1 MKNHNNATR
10 TKTLKKTPSVL
21 AIITT
26 IAACGGGPIQETNS
40 TLQKQSETP
49 ISQPPSPLQQQQQ
62 HQQQKHKKQL
72 KHLQQ
77 QQQQQENQNTQQETT
92 ADINHPNQSIINTIR
107 QATDNYLK
115 DINYS
120 NNGLYATGVDSNLL
134 IISTTHSG
142 HSFVHLNKE
151 DLISKFKSNCQITG
165 QPWIDAD
172 AHNCFSGIYFGKL
185 EISEKSGKII
195 NTNLLCYTSMT
206 PNGIVRHG
214 YENNIYPEEKF
225 SHGIGAYLF
234 KTNPTNDTHLIY
246 DSSTNRPGFRIEFS
260 WGTINNEVSLKHAH
274 AGINQGGSKY
284 CRIW

>member
-1 MKNHNNATR
+1 MNEN
-10 TKTLKKTPSVL
+10 TLKMS
-21 AIITT
+21 T
-26 IAACGGGPIQETNS
+26 I
-40 TLQKQSETP
+40 
-49 ISQPPSPLQQQQQ
+49 
-62 HQQQKHKKQL
+62 
-72 KHLQQ
+72 
-77 QQQQQENQNTQQETT
+77 
-92 ADINHPNQSIINTIR
+92 
-107 QATDNYLK
+107 
-115 DINYS
+115 
-120 NNGLYATGVDSNLL
+120 DSGYDF
-134 IISTTHSG
+134 T
-142 HSFVHLNKE
+142 HLNKK

-185 EISEKSGKII
+185 EISEKNGKTI

-246 DSSTNRPGFRIEFS
+246 DSSAQWPGFRIEFS
-260 WGTINNEVSLKHAH
+260 WDTINGEISLRHDRS
-274 AGINQGGSKY
+274 GINQGGGKY

>member
-1 MKNHNNATR
+1 
-10 TKTLKKTPSVL
+10 
-21 AIITT
+21 
-26 IAACGGGPIQETNS
+26 
-40 TLQKQSETP
+40 
-49 ISQPPSPLQQQQQ
+49 
-62 HQQQKHKKQL
+62 
-72 KHLQQ
+72 
-77 QQQQQENQNTQQETT
+77 
-92 ADINHPNQSIINTIR
+92 NQSIQQEENKENNQPTQSIIKTVK

-115 DINYS
+115 DVNYS
-120 NNGLYATGVDSNLL
+120 NNNLFATGVNENTLKMSTIDSGYNF
-134 IISTTHSG
+134 T
-142 HSFVHLNKE
+142 HLNKK

-165 QPWIDAD
+165 QPWINAD

-185 EISEKSGKII
+185 EISEKNGKTI

-246 DSSTNRPGFRIEFS
+246 DSSTLQMGAQWPGFRMAFS
-260 WGTINNEVSLKHAH
+260 WDTINGEISLKHARSD
-274 AGINQGGSKY
+274 ITQGGGKR

>member
-1 MKNHNNATR
+1 
-10 TKTLKKTPSVL
+10 LQL
-21 AIITT
+21 AEED
-26 IAACGGGPIQETNS
+26 QF
-40 TLQKQSETP
+40 
-49 ISQPPSPLQQQQQ
+49 
-62 HQQQKHKKQL
+62 KKQIQL
-72 KHLQQ
+72 YKNKAKPQFRNPPPLSS
-77 QQQQQENQNTQQETT
+77 NSNS
-92 ADINHPNQSIINTIR
+92 NSNRIR